1 VIIRLK
7 RIETGPL
14 SQAEPLDFVSDHTVN
29 DFFAGTQGRP
39 RAVAH
44 RQSIVKLFTPNA
56 CLCKRF
62 LAPRPPGRTEA
73 PQHREAGLEWISAM
87 R

>member
-1 VIIRLK
+1 
-7 RIETGPL
+7 
-14 SQAEPLDFVSDHTVN
+14 LDFVSDHTVN
-29 DFFAGTQGRP
+29 DFFAGTHKAAAAP
-39 RAVAH
+39 LLN
-44 RQSIVKLFTPNA
+44 RQSIVKLLTTNA

-73 PQHREAGLEWISAM
+73 PQHQEAGLEWISAM